1 MHPGVY
7 PVTNQPV
14 PAANRAQ
21 THLFALALRDVR
33 GCASGRGGRIPP
45 ITTVTRGSERRC
57 RHLTG
62 WIKVVTGSADHPG
75 GDTATAF
82 PRRVSPASTTR
93 SGDARPAWRRLPG
106 GRRGQEQQ

>member
-1 MHPGVY
+1 M
-7 PVTNQPV
+7 
-14 PAANRAQ
+14 
-21 THLFALALRDVR
+21 
-33 GCASGRGGRIPP
+33 
-45 ITTVTRGSERRC
+45 
-57 RHLTG
+57 
-62 WIKVVTGSADHPG
+62 VTGSADHPG